1 VCRERPELWEG
12 RKWIL
17 HHDNAPAHSP
27 LIVREFFGAQFHHRV
42 RTSPLLAGF
51 SPLRFFLV
59 PQMQI
64 GAAGAAF
71 GDVTIKSETTSL
83 LKGLRG
89 IPRVLPAME
98 TEVGQMYCV

>member
-1 VCRERPELWEG
+1 MSGAIPPPPQYAFVAPSGTAFPLWCVCVCL
-12 RKWIL
+12 L
-17 HHDNAPAHSP
+17 T
-27 LIVREFFGAQFHHRV
+27 VFGAQFHHRA

-71 GDVTIKSETTSL
+71 WGCDDN
-83 LKGLRG
+83 
-89 IPRVLPAME
+89 
-98 TEVGQMYCV
+98 